1 MASKHSQ
8 APYLISQG
16 IFDSIRSFK
25 EFEIKVSALFETNT
39 KAQGDAFEIFVEAY
53 LLTQPITQ
61 CAETW
66 LVGSIPVEV
75 REELNLPND
84 SKGIDGVF
92 KSTSDVLVPYQV
104 KFRSNRPALGFNEV
118 APFLGITEKAVDRL
132 LITNCD
138 SIAIDVKNRT
148 GIRSLRGVDFDQLN
162 EVDFLVI
169 ENWLKAKPA
178 KRAALVPDPYQVEA
192 LDNIS
197 HHLQSND
204 RGSVVMAC
212 GTGKTLVALWA
223 VEQSKAKSILVLLP
237 SLTLLQQTLSEWS
250 AHNSWGKNFSYLCVC
265 SDPQVDLKNDE
276 IEIDTTDVPF
286 KIDTDPETVKR
297 YLTQANGKIK
307 IVFST
312 YQSSQVVSQATKDS
326 FIFDIG
332 VFDEA
337 HKTTGA
343 AEGRFAL
350 ALKDE
355 NISIKKRLF
364 FTATP
369 KHYDIS
375 KRNKDGEFKFVSMDD
390 ESVYGSRAHTL
401 SFSEAT
407 EQGIICPYKV
417 VVTLIDKQQVDDFA
431 LKNGIT
437 LIEGDAVKA
446 KWVASQVAVSGA
458 IKHTNAKKII
468 TFHSRVKTASDFAS
482 DEIYGIKKF
491 LPGFDIFHVHGKQR
505 SNERKD
511 TISKFKSSPSSLITN
526 AKCLTEGV
534 DVPAVDMVAFVD
546 PRHSKIDIAQAVGR
560 AMRKPRGGDKQLG
573 YIVVPLYAEDT
584 SENSLEAAIQ
594 SEGFDDVAL
603 IINSFL
609 EQDSE
614 LTEIVSELKQSK
626 GRGDVFNPQRLN
638 EKIEVIGPYVNL
650 EQLQS
655 SICAETVDRLG
666 SSWDE
671 TYGLLQKYKNQYGD
685 CLVPTYFHYEDFKL
699 GQWVGVQRQKKLKMS
714 AERLNKLES
723 LDFSWNK
730 FSDSWLRSYQALK
743 EFHLREFHCK
753 VPQGHIESGI
763 KLGSWVHGQR
773 QNLNNLSEERL
784 RLLNEINFLWDPLSS
799 AWEEGLQA
807 LKKFQSRVGH
817 CLVNRAHKE
826 DGFALGGWVSR
837 QRNAKS
843 NLSKTQIDMLNDLQF
858 VWNVKEATWEEGY
871 AALSNFK
878 NQHNHC
884 DVPQTFKVNNFSLG
898 SWVSRLR
905 QSQSQ
910 LTDERK
916 KRLDQLGFSWNLADE
931 KWDYGFTQLLVFMK
945 KEGHCNPPNS
955 YLEQDF
961 KLGNWVHYQRT
972 NSNKLHQSRIAKL
985 NEINFIWDPFEQQW
999 EDGFQALKKY
1009 QQLYGHCDVP
1019 QSYAEDGIKLGT
1031 WVARQ
1036 RTNIDKLEANKIQK
1050 LDSIGFLWLRT
1061 DQRWETGYENLL
1073 NYFQKNH
1080 TCLVPHNYEENGY
1093 KLGQWVV
1100 TQRALR
1106 RKLTNIRLEK
1116 LNAIGFC
1123 WGVLETNWELA
1134 YQALSKFH
1142 SREKHSSVPDKH
1154 IEGTLKLGSWVS
1166 RQRQIKN
1173 SLTLLQLKKL
1183 NDLNFNWDPLSERWE
1198 SCYQALVNFKERE
1211 GHCLVKAK
1219 HVENNI
1225 KLGVWVGVQRGNKDT
1240 LSKDKLERLTQLGF
1254 SWDPFAEKW
1263 EQGFLQLSAFK
1274 LKEGH
1279 CRVPS
1284 IYIFDGY
1291 PLGRWATAQKEKKSS
1306 LDKERYEK
1314 LKKIGFF

>member
-8 APYLISQG
+8 APYLISKG
-16 IFDSIRSFK
+16 VFDSIKSFK
-25 EFEIKVSALFETNT
+25 DFEKRVSLLFESNT
-39 KAQGDAFEIFVEAY
+39 KEQGDAFEIFVEAY

-61 CAETW
+61 CAVTW

-75 REELNLPND
+75 RDELNLPND

-92 KSTSDVLVPYQV
+92 KSTNDVLVPYQV
-104 KFRSNRPALGFNEV
+104 KFRSNRPVLGFNEV
-118 APFLGITEKAVDRL
+118 APFLGITEKAVERL

-148 GIRSLRGVDFDQLN
+148 GIRSLRGVDFDQLT
-162 EVDFLVI
+162 EDDFLVI

-178 KRAALVPDPYQVEA
+178 KRAALVPDPYQIEA
-192 LDNIS
+192 LANINR
-197 HHLQSND
+197 HLQTHD
-204 RGSVVMAC
+204 RGSVIMAC

-250 AHNSWGKNFSYLCVC
+250 AHNSWGKDFSYLCVC

-286 KIDTDPETVKR
+286 TIDTDPEIVKR
-297 YLTQANGKIK
+297 YLAQDNSKIK

-312 YQSSQVVSQATKDS
+312 YQSSQVVSQATKDHFS
-326 FIFDIG
+326 FDIG
-332 VFDEA
+332 IFDEA

-369 KHYDIS
+369 KHYDIR

-390 ESVYGSRAHTL
+390 ESIYGSRAHTL
-401 SFSEAT
+401 SFSQAAD
-407 EQGIICPYKV
+407 QGIICHYKV

-446 KWVASQVAVSGA
+446 KWVASQVAISSA

-491 LPGFDIFHVHGKQR
+491 LTSFDIFHVHGKQR

-560 AMRKPRGGDKQLG
+560 AMRKPRGGNKQLG

-584 SENSLEAAIQ
+584 NENALEAAIQ

-603 IINSFL
+603 IINSLL

-614 LTEIVSELKQSK
+614 LTEIVSELKQAK
-626 GRGDVFNPQRLN
+626 GRGDVFNPQQLKER
-638 EKIEVIGPYVNL
+638 IEVIGPYVNL

-655 SICAETVDRLG
+655 SIFAETVDHLG

-671 TYGLLQKYKNQYGD
+671 WYGRLQKYNEKFGN
-685 CLVPTYFHYEDFKL
+685 CLVPTDFKDGEYSL
-699 GQWVGVQRQKKLKMS
+699 GKWVGAQRVKKSQLAKVRILK
-714 AERLNKLES
+714 
-723 LDFSWNK
+723 LDAIGFSWNK
-730 FSDSWLRSYQALK
+730 YLDTWNQYFDALK
-743 EFHLREFHCK
+743 IFSEREGNCL
-753 VPQGHIESGI
+753 VPQLHMEC
-763 KLGSWVHGQR
+763 
-773 QNLNNLSEERL
+773 
-784 RLLNEINFLWDPLSS
+784 
-799 AWEEGLQA
+799 GL
-807 LKKFQSRVGH
+807 
-817 CLVNRAHKE
+817 
-826 DGFALGGWVSR
+826 
-837 QRNAKS
+837 
-843 NLSKTQIDMLNDLQF
+843 
-858 VWNVKEATWEEGY
+858 
-871 AALSNFK
+871 
-878 NQHNHC
+878 
-884 DVPQTFKVNNFSLG
+884 SLG
-898 SWVSRLR
+898 
-905 QSQSQ
+905 
-910 LTDERK
+910 K
-916 KRLDQLGFSWNLADE
+916 
-931 KWDYGFTQLLVFMK
+931 
-945 KEGHCNPPNS
+945 
-955 YLEQDF
+955 
-961 KLGNWVHYQRT
+961 
-972 NSNKLHQSRIAKL
+972 
-985 NEINFIWDPFEQQW
+985 
-999 EDGFQALKKY
+999 
-1009 QQLYGHCDVP
+1009 
-1019 QSYAEDGIKLGT
+1019 

-1036 RTNIDKLEANKIQK
+1036 RQGEIQCSPERVNKLN
-1050 LDSIGFLWLRT
+1050 SVGFIWNQNEYSWELGFSNLIKFHAQHRHCNVLSTELT
-1061 DQRWETGYENLL
+1061 D
-1073 NYFQKNH
+1073 
-1080 TCLVPHNYEENGY
+1080 GY

-1100 TQRALR
+1100 TQRAAKNEMNPL
-1106 RKLTNIRLEK
+1106 RLEK
-1116 LNAIGFC
+1116 LNELDFC
-1123 WGVLETNWELA
+1123 WDLKAANWASTYIL
-1134 YQALSKFH
+1134 LLKFFE
-1142 SREKHSSVPDKH
+1142 REKHSSVPDNH
-1154 IEGTLKLGSWVS
+1154 IEDNIKLGSWVS
-1166 RQRQIKN
+1166 RQRQVK
-1173 SLTLLQLKKL
+1173 STLTESQLKKL
-1183 NDLNFNWDPLSERWE
+1183 DEINFNWDPLNEKWE
-1198 SCYQALVNFKERE
+1198 SSFQELVKFKERV

-1219 HVENNI
+1219 QVENGIN
-1225 KLGVWVGVQRGNKDT
+1225 LGQWVGVQRQNKNN
-1240 LSKDKLERLTQLGF
+1240 LSTDKLERLNQLGF

-1263 EQGFLQLSAFK
+1263 EQGFIQLSAFK

-1284 IYIFDGY
+1284 NYILDGY
-1291 PLGRWATAQKEKKSS
+1291 PLGRWATAQKVKKLS
-1306 LDKERYEK
+1306 LEKERYEK